1 MDDTQSFSNWRK
13 AMKNKNLVL
22 AVCKGH
28 LVAFTYD
35 RIQSDELL
43 DGLYKYDIQSTDDG
57 FDPIAIKEHI
67 FVNHWGTLISKVPL
81 PLDSHGWI
89 MFENDTDFIELP
101 HMVVKQE
108 EYLNLPDEVIQA
120 FLNQNNQEVNNHA
133 IHQI

>member
-1 MDDTQSFSNWRK
+1 
-13 AMKNKNLVL
+13 MKNKNFVLV
-22 AVCKGH
+22 VCKGH

-67 FVNHWGTLISKVPL
+67 FINHWGTLISKVPL
-81 PLDSHGWI
+81 PVDSHGWI
-89 MFENDTDFIELP
+89 MIENDSDFIELS
-101 HMVVKQE
+101 HMVVKQD
-108 EYLNLPDEVIQA
+108 EYLNLSDEVIQA
-120 FLNQNNQEVNNHA
+120 FVNQNNQGVNTHA